1 MNNLDRIMRVSFI
14 RNSEDTRQFYARLD
28 AIKDKEQDEMWDFI
42 HRCLRTKRK
51 RAKDQFE
58 KEQNIGRKIG

>member
-28 AIKDKEQDEMWDFI
+28 ALKDKEQDEMWDFI
-42 HRCLRTKRK
+42 HHCLRAKRK
-51 RAKDQFE
+51 RAKDQRE
-58 KEQNIGRKIG
+58 KEIDIEGKIR